1 MTSFTLPVW
10 RAPRPPYPIAVWAQ
24 GYPNKAIRIVVPFA
38 AGGPTD
44 VVARLIGAKVGESL
58 GQQVIIENVLGAS
71 GNIGTRNVAR
81 AAPDGYTLLVT
92 ASGFVVNPSLY
103 ANSPYDAIKDFAPI
117 TVAASAPNV
126 LITHPSL
133 EVKTVKELV
142 ELIRANPGKHNFA
155 SAGVGQT
162 GHLAGELMK
171 TSYKLDLTHVPFNG
185 GAPIMNSMMGGHT
198 LIAFLSLPSA
208 AAFIRDNRVRG
219 LAVTSPK
226 RSSVVPDVPT
236 MAEAGFPELETEFFQ
251 GVLAP
256 AGTPK
261 EIIDRWHARNRQ
273 SRAAARRAKEARRH
287 ELRGATEHAGSVR
300 GHDQGRGGEVGRG
313 DPRRQDPAS
322 AVTRGGR
329 CAVRRL

>member
-1 MTSFTLPVW
+1 MHLARRSFLHLVSL
-10 RAPRPPYPIAVWAQ
+10 AGAASVIPRSARAQ
-24 GYPNKAIRIVVPFA
+24 GYPTKPIRIVVPFA

-44 VVARLIGAKVGESL
+44 VVARLIGSKVGESL

-103 ANSPYDAIKDFAPI
+103 ASNPYDPIKDFAPI

-126 LITHPSL
+126 LIVHPS
-133 EVKTVKELV
+133 VPAKTVKELV
-142 ELIRANPGKHNFA
+142 EFVRANPGKHNFA

-162 GHLAGELMK
+162 GHLAGELLK
-171 TSYKLDLTHVPFNG
+171 TSYKLDLAHVPFAG

-219 LAVTSPK
+219 LAVTARK
-226 RSSVVPDVPT
+226 RSTVVPDVPT
-236 MAEAGFPELETEFFQ
+236 MAESGFPELETEFFQ
-251 GVLAP
+251 GILAP

-261 EIIDRWHARNRQ
+261 EIIERWHAEVVK
-273 SRAAARRAKEARRH
+273 AAKQPDVQKKLAAMSFEAQPNTPEQFAAMIKAEVAKWA
-287 ELRGATEHAGSVR
+287 
-300 GHDQGRGGEVGRG
+300 
-313 DPRRQDPAS
+313 
-322 AVTRGGR
+322 AVIRD
-329 CAVRRL
+329 AKLPQVQ

>member
-1 MTSFTLPVW
+1 MKLGRRDFLYLAGLAGVAT
-10 RAPRPPYPIAVWAQ
+10 AVPDSGWAQ

-142 ELIRANPGKHNFA
+142 ALIRANPGKHNFA

-251 GVLAP
+251 GILAP

-261 EIIDRWHARNRQ
+261 EIIDRWHAEIVK
-273 SRAAARRAKEARRH
+273 AAQQPDVQKKLAAMSFEAQPNTPDQFAAMIKAEVAKWA
-287 ELRGATEHAGSVR
+287 
-300 GHDQGRGGEVGRG
+300 
-313 DPRRQDPAS
+313 
-322 AVTRGGR
+322 AVIRD
-329 CAVRRL
+329 AKIPQVQ

>member
-1 MTSFTLPVW
+1 MKLGRREFLYLAGLAGAAAALPDNG
-10 RAPRPPYPIAVWAQ
+10 RAQ
-24 GYPNKAIRIVVPFA
+24 GYPNKPIRIIVPFA

-44 VVARLIGAKVGESL
+44 VVARIVGAKVSESL

-103 ANSPYDAIKDFAPI
+103 ASSPYDAIKDFAPI

-226 RSSVVPDVPT
+226 RSSAVPDVPT
-236 MAEAGFPELETEFFQ
+236 AAEAGFPELETEFFQ

-261 EIIDRWHARNRQ
+261 QIIDRWHAEIVKAMQQPDVQKKLAGMSFEAQPNTPDQ
-273 SRAAARRAKEARRH
+273 FAAMIKAEVAKW
-287 ELRGATEHAGSVR
+287 AGVIR
-300 GHDQGRGGEVGRG
+300 DAKIPQV
-313 DPRRQDPAS
+313 Q
-322 AVTRGGR
+322 
-329 CAVRRL
+329 

>member
-1 MTSFTLPVW
+1 MRL
-10 RAPRPPYPIAVWAQ
+10 ACAAVALLFATGAQ
-24 GYPNKAIRIVVPFA
+24 AQAFPSKPIRIVVPFA

-44 VVARLIGAKVGESL
+44 VVARLIGAKVGEGL

-81 AAPDGYTLLVT
+81 ATPDGYTLLVT

-142 ELIRANPGKHNFA
+142 GLIRANPGKHNFA

-219 LAVTSPK
+219 LAVTSLK

-261 EIIDRWHARNRQ
+261 EIIDRWHAEIVK
-273 SRAAARRAKEARRH
+273 AAQQPDVQKKLAGMSFEAQPNTPDQFAAMIKTEVAKWA
-287 ELRGATEHAGSVR
+287 
-300 GHDQGRGGEVGRG
+300 
-313 DPRRQDPAS
+313 
-322 AVTRGGR
+322 AVIRD
-329 CAVRRL
+329 AKIPQVQ

>member
-1 MTSFTLPVW
+1 MKLARRNFLRLAGLASAAAV
-10 RAPRPPYPIAVWAQ
+10 APHSGWAQ
-24 GYPNKAIRIVVPFA
+24 AYPNKAIRIIVPFA

-103 ANSPYDAIKDFAPI
+103 ANSPYDAIRDFAPI

-126 LITHPSL
+126 LIVHPSIPA
-133 EVKTVKELV
+133 KTVKELV

-219 LAVTSPK
+219 LAVTAAK
-226 RSSVVPDVPT
+226 RSSVVPNVPT

-261 EIIDRWHARNRQ
+261 EIIDRWHAEIVK
-273 SRAAARRAKEARRH
+273 AAQQPDVQKRLAGMSFEAQPNTPEQFAAMIKAEVAKWA
-287 ELRGATEHAGSVR
+287 
-300 GHDQGRGGEVGRG
+300 
-313 DPRRQDPAS
+313 
-322 AVTRGGR
+322 AVIRD
-329 CAVRRL
+329 AKIPQVQ

>member
-1 MTSFTLPVW
+1 MKLGRRDFLYLAGLAGV
-10 RAPRPPYPIAVWAQ
+10 AAAVPDSGRAQ

-142 ELIRANPGKHNFA
+142 GLIRANPGKHNFA

-219 LAVTSPK
+219 LAVTAPK

-261 EIIDRWHARNRQ
+261 EIIDRWHAEIVK
-273 SRAAARRAKEARRH
+273 AAQQPDVQKKLAGMSFEAQPNTPDQFAAMIKAEVAKWA
-287 ELRGATEHAGSVR
+287 
-300 GHDQGRGGEVGRG
+300 
-313 DPRRQDPAS
+313 
-322 AVTRGGR
+322 AVIRD
-329 CAVRRL
+329 AKIPQVQ

>member
-1 MTSFTLPVW
+1 MKLARRNVL
-10 RAPRPPYPIAVWAQ
+10 RLAGLAGAAAAAPRSGWAQ
-24 GYPNKAIRIVVPFA
+24 AYPAKPVRLIVPFA

-44 VVARLIGAKVGESL
+44 VVARLIGTKVGESL
-58 GQQVIIENVLGAS
+58 HQQVIIENVLGAS

-103 ANSPYDAIKDFAPI
+103 ANSPYDAVKDFAPI

-126 LITHPSL
+126 LIVHPSI
-133 EVKTVKELV
+133 EAKTVKELV
-142 ELIRANPGKHNFA
+142 ELIKANPGKHNFA

-162 GHLAGELMK
+162 GHLAGELLK

-208 AAFIRDNRVRG
+208 AAYIRDGRVRA
-219 LAVTSPK
+219 LAVTSEK

-236 MAEAGFPELETEFFQ
+236 TAEAGFPELATEFFQ

-261 EIIDRWHARNRQ
+261 EIIDRWHTEIVN
-273 SRAAARRAKEARRH
+273 AAKQPDVQKRLTAMSFEAQPNTPDQFAAMIKAEVAKW
-287 ELRGATEHAGSVR
+287 
-300 GHDQGRGGEVGRG
+300 
-313 DPRRQDPAS
+313 
-322 AVTRGGR
+322 AVVIRD
-329 CAVRRL
+329 AKIPQVQ

>member
-1 MTSFTLPVW
+1 MKLGRRRFLAGLAGAAVS
-10 RAPRPPYPIAVWAQ
+10 APRVAWAQ
-24 GYPNKAIRIVVPFA
+24 TYPTKAVRLIVPFA

-58 GQQVIIENVLGAS
+58 GQQVVIENVLGAS

-103 ANSPYDAIKDFAPI
+103 TNNPYDPIKDFAPI

-126 LITHPSL
+126 LIVHPS
-133 EVKTVKELV
+133 VPAKTVKELV
-142 ELIRANPGKHNFA
+142 EFVQANPGKHNFA

-162 GHLAGELMK
+162 GHLAGELLK
-171 TSYKLDLTHVPFNG
+171 ISHQLDLAHVPFAG

-208 AAFIRDNRVRG
+208 AAYIRDGRVRA
-219 LAVTSPK
+219 LAVTTTK
-226 RSSVVPDVPT
+226 RSSVLPEIPT
-236 MAEAGFPELETEFFQ
+236 IAEAGFPELETEFFQ
-251 GVLAP
+251 GILAP

-261 EIIDRWHARNRQ
+261 EIIERWHREIVK
-273 SRAAARRAKEARRH
+273 AAAHPDVQKRLTAMSFEARPNTPESSR
-287 ELRGATEHAGSVR
+287 
-300 GHDQGRGGEVGRG
+300 
-313 DPRRQDPAS
+313 P
-322 AVTRGGR
+322 
-329 CAVRRL
+329 